1 MISCGNQVFEHR
13 AAPRNQADVAALAG
27 QQRPSANQ
35 GFCGTCPCAMSR
47 KLARRAF
54 RCQQVVARRIASPFA
69 DVVADGQE
77 AARGI
82 VEKLEIHRR
91 QFAAAIHQIIDKVE
105 LCLRTR
111 ACRIRVGDFHSG
123 WNGAEMLRIGTSDAN
138 SSRSACNW

>member
-1 MISCGNQVFEHR
+1 
-13 AAPRNQADVAALAG
+13 
-27 QQRPSANQ
+27 
-35 GFCGTCPCAMSR
+35 MSR

-105 LCLRTR
+105 LCLRTVL
-111 ACRIRVGDFHSG
+111 A
-123 WNGAEMLRIGTSDAN
+123 A
-138 SSRSACNW
+138 SALAIPFGLEWR